1 MQSLDLISFNYL
13 CSMQVAISINNN
25 TIVYFNMNHQ
35 AFCLYTPTLT
45 DNIILILSNYTCNI
59 SRKHKQYFVFIKE
72 LRKTKNLPIKHELTY
87 LKFTLRVCLSVCK
100 DHGICFHNKC
110 ATNHEFT

>member
-1 MQSLDLISFNYL
+1 MQSLNLISFNYL

-35 AFCLYTPTLT
+35 ALSITPTLT